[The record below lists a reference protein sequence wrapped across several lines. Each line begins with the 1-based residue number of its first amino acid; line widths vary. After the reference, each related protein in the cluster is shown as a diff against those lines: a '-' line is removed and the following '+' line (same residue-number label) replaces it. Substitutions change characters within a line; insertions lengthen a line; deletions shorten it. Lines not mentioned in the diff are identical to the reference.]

1 MTAAASTERL
11 EGGATHEGTRRGAE
25 SFGAGARTLGRTG
38 WSVTPIGFGG
48 YRVRDES
55 PVHRRALADAL
66 RGGVNLIDTSSNYG
80 DGDSERLVGRIV
92 CNLVQ
97 QGEIRREQLVVVS
110 KLGCLQGDN
119 LRRAQSRAE
128 SYAQLV
134 EHGDKLWHCIHPDF
148 IRDQLQQS
156 LQRLALSRLDV
167 VLLHNPEYFLS
178 DAARR
183 GVAMPEARA
192 EFDTR
197 LRAAF
202 TALEEAV
209 KRGEIG
215 AYGVSSN
222 GFVLPGS
229 DAASVSVARV
239 VALAEEVA
247 GSEHNM
253 SVVQMPMNLLE
264 LAAVNE
270 PAEPGGATPLQQAEA
285 ADLGVLVNRPLNALA
300 VTGEAVTGEAVT
312 GKAITAGRRR
322 LVRLAPGGGEPDPG
336 QRSLDAAL
344 AAARKLEAQWAT
356 GLGQHLVV
364 EAGEDAG
371 DLFRWGRE
379 LSTHLEEMT
388 SLEQW
393 SVLRHDV
400 IAPHLGKTSGA
411 LLSALQGSDRESFA
425 QWWEAY
431 GTAMH
436 TVFTAIE
443 ARISAERFALADEIT
458 RRLDPLLPEP
468 WRAMPLSAKAVLP
481 LLGAPISAVLVG
493 MRQPGY
499 VADMLVLRATPVRL
513 LSAAAGVVDLGAVA
527 AALSNLP

>member
-1 MTAAASTERL
+1 MTAVTSTERL
-11 EGGATHEGTRRGAE
+11 EGGATQEGTRRGAE

-80 DGDSERLVGRIV
+80 DGESERLVGRIV

-97 QGEIRREQLVVVS
+97 QGEVRREQLVLVS
-110 KLGCLQGDN
+110 KLGYLQGDN

-128 SYAQLV
+128 PYPQLV
-134 EHGDKLWHCIHPDF
+134 EYGEQLWHCIHPSF
-148 IRDQLQQS
+148 IRDQLQES

-183 GVAMPEARA
+183 GVALPEARA
-192 EFDTR
+192 EFDAR
-197 LRAAF
+197 IRAAF
-202 TALEEAV
+202 VALEEAV
-209 KRGEIG
+209 TRGEIG

-222 GFVLPGS
+222 GFVLPAT
-229 DAASVSVARV
+229 DPASVSVSRI

-264 LAAVNE
+264 LAAVNDS
-270 PAEPGGATPLQQAEA
+270 PAPGEATPLQQAEA
-285 ADLGVLVNRPLNALA
+285 ADLGVLVNRPLNALVA
-300 VTGEAVTGEAVT
+300 TGGSGTGAT
-312 GKAITAGRRR
+312 RR
-322 LVRLAPGGGEPDPG
+322 LVRLASGGAAPDPG
-336 QRSLDAAL
+336 QRSLDTAL
-344 AAARKLEAQWAT
+344 AAARKLEARWAT
-356 GLGQHLVV
+356 GLGQQLVI
-364 EAGEDAG
+364 EAGEDVG
-371 DLFRWGRE
+371 DLFRWARE
-379 LSTHLEEMT
+379 LSARVDEMT
-388 SLEQW
+388 SLQQW
-393 SVLRHDV
+393 SALRHDV
-400 IAPHLGKTSGA
+400 IAPHLGKTSSA
-411 LLSALQGSDRESFA
+411 LLSALQGTDRESFA

-443 ARISAERFALADEIT
+443 ARISADRFAQADEIT